1 MIEYLVGPVVAVLIS
16 MKFTDYKVK
25 ELSKKV
31 EEVSKTCD
39 ARVTEVNQQ
48 TSKALIGTL
57 TPVAKAI
64 KQLNEQVG
72 IE

>member
-1 MIEYLVGPVVAVLIS
+1 

-25 ELSKKV
+25 ELNKQV

-39 ARVTEVNQQ
+39 ERVAEMNTQ

-72 IE
+72 IQ

>member
-1 MIEYLVGPVVAVLIS
+1 MVEYIVGPILALLLG

-25 ELSKKV
+25 ELSKRV
-31 EEVSKTCD
+31 EEVSTTCD
-39 ARVTEVNQQ
+39 ERLSEVNQQ

-72 IE
+72 IQ

>member
-1 MIEYLVGPVVAVLIS
+1 MVEYIVGPIVALLLG

-25 ELSKKV
+25 EMQARV
-31 EEVSKTCD
+31 EEISKTCD
-39 ARVTEVNQQ
+39 ERVTEMNTQ

-72 IE
+72 IQ

>member
-1 MIEYLVGPVVAVLIS
+1 MVEYIVGPIVALLLG

-25 ELSKKV
+25 EMQARV
-31 EEVSKTCD
+31 EEISKTCD
-39 ARVTEVNQQ
+39 ERVAEMNTQ

-72 IE
+72 IQ

>member
-1 MIEYLVGPVVAVLIS
+1 MIEYIVGPIVALLLG

-25 ELSKKV
+25 ELNKRV

-39 ARVTEVNQQ
+39 ERVAEMNTQ

-72 IE
+72 IQ

>member
-1 MIEYLVGPVVAVLIS
+1 MVEYIVGPIVALLLG

-25 ELSKKV
+25 EMQARV
-31 EEVSKTCD
+31 EEISKTCD
-39 ARVTEVNQQ
+39 ERVVEMNTQ

-72 IE
+72 IQ